1 MREQILLNIDNPGQ
15 LEKLYRNNKPNFK
28 SAFND
33 LYPQLRENMLAET
46 WYQRLNFSQ
55 DELFWGTPGE
65 RVFVVAASLVAALLA
80 QLPRLLSLD
89 QEFFY
94 SRNLSFIVFPI
105 LIAYFAWKN
114 RISFKTVAGL
124 AVLTLATAVFINAL
138 PNETPGRTA
147 DTLILAC
154 IHLPLLLW
162 SLLGFA
168 FGGGKLRDRAN
179 WLGFLRYNGELAVMM
194 VLLLIAG
201 GLTTA
206 ITINL
211 FQLIGLRIED
221 FYFNYVVICGLAAVP
236 VVATF
241 LTQAQPAIV
250 NRVAPLIAR
259 LFSPIAL
266 VILIIYLGAMVFS
279 GKNPYQDREFLLL
292 FNALLIGVMALIFF
306 SVSGS
311 DAGKKNE
318 IQVQILFLLSAVT
331 ILVNGIAMSA
341 VLFRISEWGIT
352 PNRLAVLGANLLM
365 LIHLFFVA
373 ANLWNAWRKETGL
386 SPVGKI
392 MVTFLP
398 VYALWAAVV
407 TFLFPFIFGFK

>member
-15 LEKLYRNNKPNFK
+15 LEKLYRTNKPNFK

-55 DELFWGTPGE
+55 DELFWGTPAE
-65 RVFVVAASLVAALLA
+65 RTFVVIASLVAGLLA
-80 QLPRLLSLD
+80 QLPRLLPIN
-89 QEFFY
+89 EEIY
-94 SRNLSFIVFPI
+94 YPRNMSFIVFPI

-114 RISFKTVAGL
+114 RVSFKTGAVL
-124 AVLTLATAVFINAL
+124 ASLTLAAALYINAL
-138 PNETPGRTA
+138 PAEKPELPG
-147 DTLILAC
+147 DTLVLAF

-168 FGGGKLRDRAN
+168 FSGGELRNREN
-179 WLGFLRYNGELAVMM
+179 WLGFLRYNGELAVMAA
-194 VLLLIAG
+194 LLLIAG

-211 FQLIGLRIED
+211 FMLIGLRIEE

-236 VVATF
+236 VIATF
-241 LTQAQPAIV
+241 LTQAQPALV
-250 NRVAPLIAR
+250 NRVAPLIAK

-311 DAGKKNE
+311 DSDKKNAG
-318 IQVQILFLLSAVT
+318 QVLMLFLLSAVT
-331 ILVNGIAMSA
+331 ILVNGIALSA

-352 PNRLAVLGANLLM
+352 PNRTAVLGANVLM
-365 LIHLFFVA
+365 LIHLFFVSA
-373 ANLWNAWRKETGL
+373 SLWNALRKNTGL
-386 SPVGKI
+386 SHVGKL
-392 MVTFLP
+392 MVAFLP

-407 TFLFPFIFGFK
+407 TFLFPLIFGFK

>member
-1 MREQILLNIDNPGQ
+1 M
-15 LEKLYRNNKPNFK
+15 
-28 SAFND
+28 
-33 LYPQLRENMLAET
+33 
-46 WYQRLNFSQ
+46 
-55 DELFWGTPGE
+55 
-65 RVFVVAASLVAALLA
+65 
-80 QLPRLLSLD
+80 
-89 QEFFY
+89 
-94 SRNLSFIVFPI
+94 SFIIFPI

-114 RISFKTVAGL
+114 RISFKTGAVL
-124 AVLTLATAVFINAL
+124 ASLTLAAAVFINAL
-138 PNETPGRTA
+138 PEEKPGLPG
-147 DTLILAC
+147 DSVILAF

-168 FGGGKLRDRAN
+168 FSGGELRNRES
-179 WLGFLRYNGELAVMM
+179 WLGFLRYNGELAVMV

-211 FQLIGLRIED
+211 FHLIGLRIEE
-221 FYFNYVVICGLAAVP
+221 FFFNYVVICGLASVP

-241 LTQAQPAIV
+241 LTQSQPAIV
-250 NRVAPLIAR
+250 NRVAPLIAK

-266 VILIIYLGAMVFS
+266 VILVIYLGAMVFS
-279 GKNPYQDREFLLL
+279 DKNPYQDREFLLL

-311 DAGKKNE
+311 DAGKKNRM
-318 IQVQILFLLSAVT
+318 QVQILFLLSAVT
-331 ILVNGIAMSA
+331 ILVNGIALSA

-365 LIHLFFVA
+365 LIHLLFVA
-373 ANLWNAWRKETGL
+373 ANLWNAWRRETGL

-392 MVTFLP
+392 MVAFLP